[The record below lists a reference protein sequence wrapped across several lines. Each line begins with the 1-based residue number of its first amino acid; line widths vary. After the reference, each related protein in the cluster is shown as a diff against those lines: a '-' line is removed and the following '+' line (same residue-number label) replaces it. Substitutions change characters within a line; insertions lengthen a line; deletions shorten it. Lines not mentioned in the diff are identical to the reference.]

1 MYENKFGLTKEKLMK
16 KFWGNNC
23 WHPVLQKWV
32 KHDPTNNPYKKQG
45 KPIDLVRGFCQFI
58 MQPMI
63 TLFDAITNKE
73 PEIYW
78 PIIDALKLKL
88 SHEERDLVEKP
99 LLKVDILF

>member
-1 MYENKFGLTKEKLMK
+1 
-16 KFWGNNC
+16 
-23 WHPVLQKWV
+23 
-32 KHDPTNNPYKKQG
+32 
-45 KPIDLVRGFCQFI
+45 

-63 TLFDAITNKE
+63 TLFDAIRNKE

-88 SHEERDLVEKP
+88 SHEERDLVQKP